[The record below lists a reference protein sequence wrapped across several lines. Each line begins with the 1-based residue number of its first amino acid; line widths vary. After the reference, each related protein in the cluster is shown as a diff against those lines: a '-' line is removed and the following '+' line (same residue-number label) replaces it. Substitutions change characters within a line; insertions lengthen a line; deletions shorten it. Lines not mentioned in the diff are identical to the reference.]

1 MKKHQMPISPSLLSS
16 YACEFAHFSV
26 TIKPGARGEHIKMFI
41 GERRTK
47 KTPIRSR
54 LLGLLIVDRM
64 SRKPQEKASGNERD
78 RTRTPGTER
87 KVANEERGTETPNG

>member
-1 MKKHQMPISPSLLSS
+1 MKKHQIPIAPSLLSS

-26 TIKPGARGEHIKMFI
+26 TIKPGAQHRIIGGRSKMFI

-54 LLGLLIVDRM
+54 LLGLLIVERV
-64 SRKPQEKASGNERD
+64 SRKPKDWDLFAMKWLNRIAQGFS
-78 RTRTPGTER
+78 PGL
-87 KVANEERGTETPNG
+87 P